1 MFRGFVQGQ
10 SPSYRQF
17 SLADGLPS
25 NEVYQVRVQSNGLI
39 WFATDRGSARF
50 DGNQFVSFTE
60 SDGLEDIVT
69 LVMTED
75 PEGNM
80 WFGALSGQLFK
91 MQDDSLVPHPQNDLL
106 DSLIINQNIQSF
118 AVRNDT
124 TWVGCDQSFS
134 FRLTSNGEIK
144 QLLKVQKNHACGL
157 FFQKIDD
164 RQVVFAKKAIKVPIS
179 KNKLRTANQLFLPGV
194 MTGGEIV
201 TCPFPDTT
209 RAGYSNIDFLQVKKG
224 ELLFVESG
232 LLYYWKK
239 DIGSKFL
246 YKGRFGTASMI
257 LNTRSQ
263 VLIGDLNGGVLVMDP
278 NLDYRLVHR
287 FLPSMKVSSICQDKE
302 GGYWFATLNNGVIY
316 APNLDFRQYTLPQKT
331 DKLNIN
337 SLHVAKDQLYMG
349 AQNVGVLS
357 LESSVQTLLDYSL
370 HLELPVNDLQFLDM
384 SSDNTFWAME
394 RKTKYV
400 RQPGSQWIQYPNYG
414 RHVIDF
420 NGETV
425 KYIQRNAYREFKL
438 KSVEVSREEVIQEI
452 RTLDVH
458 TDLYGEVWIAG
469 IHGAFAFDTN
479 EIFAEKLPFFEEE
492 TRVNCLYSDSLYLYG
507 ATFGKG
513 VFQYHLQDATVR
525 WITTEDGL
533 ASNTCSALTI
543 DPYGKL
549 WVGTNQGVSVMQP
562 DSVGWS
568 LVKNL
573 HQFDGLEA
581 QKINCLKAYQGLMWF
596 GTDIGLWSTPLNDL
610 SVNDFAPQVLI
621 TGKEILSR
629 EGGKSWQARE
639 LTYRENNLRFS
650 FAAPLY
656 RNGGEIKYRCVLYP
670 NDSIYRYSNSSY
682 PSVQY
687 NSLAPGEYALAVQ
700 AQNSDGRWGPET
712 AYSFVINPPYW
723 GTWWFRAL
731 VVLVASSLI
740 GGFIYYRYRVKMRE
754 SQWQMK
760 VYESEHK
767 ALFAQINPH
776 FIYNALHSAQYYL
789 TSNQGTKAGD
799 HLARFARLMRGILEN
814 SKASFFSIEKELE
827 LVELYIS
834 LEKERFDDAF
844 EYRIEIDP
852 KVDQLMEIP
861 SMIIQPLVEN
871 ALWHGILNRQD
882 ENGLLVLTVQAQKHG
897 VLISIRDNGIGRKAV
912 HELQAQQNRVHESS
926 GLDLI
931 NNRLKILSSYKS
943 REFHL
948 SFVDH
953 EDESGKPMG
962 TEAQIFLEYEE

>member
-1 MFRGFVQGQ
+1 MLFVAIFKPFFF
-10 SPSYRQF
+10 PSF
-17 SLADGLPS
+17 PS
-25 NEVYQVRVQSNGLI
+25 FL
-39 WFATDRGSARF
+39 
-50 DGNQFVSFTE
+50 
-60 SDGLEDIVT
+60 L
-69 LVMTED
+69 
-75 PEGNM
+75 
-80 WFGALSGQLFK
+80 LF
-91 MQDDSLVPHPQNDLL
+91 
-106 DSLIINQNIQSF
+106 
-118 AVRNDT
+118 
-124 TWVGCDQSFS
+124 
-134 FRLTSNGEIK
+134 
-144 QLLKVQKNHACGL
+144 
-157 FFQKIDD
+157 
-164 RQVVFAKKAIKVPIS
+164 
-179 KNKLRTANQLFLPGV
+179 LFLP
-194 MTGGEIV
+194 
-201 TCPFPDTT
+201 
-209 RAGYSNIDFLQVKKG
+209 
-224 ELLFVESG
+224 
-232 LLYYWKK
+232 
-239 DIGSKFL
+239 
-246 YKGRFGTASMI
+246 
-257 LNTRSQ
+257 
-263 VLIGDLNGGVLVMDP
+263 
-278 NLDYRLVHR
+278 
-287 FLPSMKVSSICQDKE
+287 FLPPSSFLFSPSLPLPFSFSPPDSSII
-302 GGYWFATLNNGVIY
+302 GTN
-316 APNLDFRQYTLPQKT
+316 T
-331 DKLNIN
+331 
-337 SLHVAKDQLYMG
+337 
-349 AQNVGVLS
+349 
-357 LESSVQTLLDYSL
+357 SVRHFSPKVVLDYSL

-723 GTWWFRAL
+723 GTWWINNEAVSR
-731 VVLVASSLI
+731 
-740 GGFIYYRYRVKMRE
+740 
-754 SQWQMK
+754 
-760 VYESEHK
+760 SEEH
-767 ALFAQINPH
+767 
-776 FIYNALHSAQYYL
+776 
-789 TSNQGTKAGD
+789 TSELQSPD
-799 HLARFARLMRGILEN
+799 HLVCRLL
-814 SKASFFSIEKELE
+814 
-827 LVELYIS
+827 
-834 LEKERFDDAF
+834 LEK
-844 EYRIEIDP
+844 
-852 KVDQLMEIP
+852 KKKTTQ
-861 SMIIQPLVEN
+861 
-871 ALWHGILNRQD
+871 
-882 ENGLLVLTVQAQKHG
+882 
-897 VLISIRDNGIGRKAV
+897 
-912 HELQAQQNRVHESS
+912 
-926 GLDLI
+926 
-931 NNRLKILSSYKS
+931 
-943 REFHL
+943 
-948 SFVDH
+948 
-953 EDESGKPMG
+953 
-962 TEAQIFLEYEE
+962 